1 MPACRHCARRSID
14 RVYLVSLS
22 PAQWRLKMKPDLDK
36 GSLPAAY
43 VNAEIRRTGAALLV
57 SHVTA
62 LLRAR
67 SLRLGSIV
75 WNDGQGAH
83 DRREWHTFRI
93 SSATASAT
101 LRISDE
107 DLIAITGSEPV
118 GEGPLGASVRE
129 VLDELAC
136 QEPAAEAA

>member
-1 MPACRHCARRSID
+1 
-14 RVYLVSLS
+14 
-22 PAQWRLKMKPDLDK
+22 MKPDLDK

-67 SLRLGSIV
+67 SLTLRALL

-83 DRREWHTFRI
+83 GRREAHTFRI
-93 SSATASAT
+93 SSEFASVS
-101 LRISDE
+101 LRVSDE
-107 DLIAITGSEPV
+107 DLIALTNCEAIARTPV
-118 GEGPLGASVRE
+118 GALVRD
-129 VLDELAC
+129 VLDELAH
-136 QEPAAEAA
+136 AALADDTA

>member
-1 MPACRHCARRSID
+1 
-14 RVYLVSLS
+14 
-22 PAQWRLKMKPDLDK
+22 MKPDLEK

-57 SHVTA
+57 SHFTS

-67 SLRLGSIV
+67 ALTMRSIV

-83 DRREWHTFRI
+83 DRREWHTFVI
-93 SSATASAT
+93 SSSVASAT

-107 DLIAITGSEPV
+107 ELLALTSGEPIEETPV
-118 GEGPLGASVRE
+118 GAVVRD
-129 VLDELAC
+129 VLDELTRVELAD
-136 QEPAAEAA
+136 EVT